1 MAQGRLTGVSW
12 RELSSEPTPTVSPAG
27 STTAAKTMTSHAA
40 LGSAPSLRIGDTPL
54 PVLGSARV
62 YVCGITPYETTHV
75 GHAATFVWGDVAAR
89 VLRLTGATVEVCR
102 NVTDVDDHVL
112 IQAKR
117 DGVPWRS
124 LAIQETYRFERDM
137 AQLGVVRPTY
147 EPRSRDYVGEVIA
160 LAAHLLSNG
169 AAYERNGSV
178 YFRGADVASRAGLDR
193 ASAIELA
200 RQRGGHPDDP
210 DKDDPLDA
218 ALWQRSAGSEPA
230 WPSPWGPGRPGW
242 HAECTAMSLA
252 TFGPTVDVH
261 VGGEDLAFPHHAYEA
276 AQAEAFTGVRPFAR
290 AWMHVGSVLVD
301 GEKMAKSTGNLVYVH
316 DVLDRYPPGAL
327 RLLILSRPWSEA
339 WEFDEA
345 GLEQAAGDLE
355 SLWRYGAEPGD
366 RDVAEHEVAIAL
378 LDDLDV
384 PRALAIAKQSGG
396 QVLRDLVALLGL
408 S

>member
-1 MAQGRLTGVSW
+1 MGEGRLTGVSW
-12 RELSSEPTPTVSPAG
+12 REWSSERTSLVSPAG
-27 STTAAKTMTSHAA
+27 SNTAAKAMTAHAA

-54 PVLGSARV
+54 PVLGRARV

-75 GHAATFVWGDVAAR
+75 GHAATFVWADVAAR
-89 VLRLTGATVEVCR
+89 VLRLVGATVDVCR
-102 NVTDVDDHVL
+102 NVTDVDDHLLV
-112 IQAKR
+112 QAKR

-124 LAIQETYRFERDM
+124 LATQETYRFERDM

-147 EPRSRDYVGEVIA
+147 EPRSRDYVDEVIA
-160 LAAHLLSNG
+160 LAAHLLAKG

-193 ASAIELA
+193 ARAIELA
-200 RQRGGHPDDP
+200 GERGGHPGDP
-210 DKDDPLDA
+210 GKDDPLDA
-218 ALWQRSAGSEPA
+218 ALWQRSVGDEPA

-252 TFGPTVDVH
+252 TFGPTVDLH

-301 GEKMAKSTGNLVYVH
+301 GEKMAKSAANLVYVH
-316 DVLDRYPPGAL
+316 DVLDRYAPGAL
-327 RLLILSRPWSEA
+327 RLLILSRRWSDP
-339 WEFDEA
+339 WEFEEA
-345 GLEQAAGDLE
+345 GLEQAAGELE
-355 SLWRYGAEPGD
+355 SLWRYGAESGD
-366 RDVAEHEVAIAL
+366 RDVAEHEVALAL
-378 LDDLDV
+378 LEDLDV
-384 PRALAIAKQSGG
+384 PRALADAKEAGG

>member
-75 GHAATFVWGDVAAR
+75 GHAATFVWADVAAR
-89 VLRLTGATVEVCR
+89 VLRLAGATVEVCR
-102 NVTDVDDHVL
+102 NVTDVDDHIL

-147 EPRSRDYVGEVIA
+147 EPRSRDYVDEVIA
-160 LAAHLLSNG
+160 LSAHLLSNG

-193 ASAIELA
+193 ASAMELA

-252 TFGPTVDVH
+252 TFGPTVDLH

-345 GLEQAAGDLE
+345 GLEQAASDLE

-366 RDVAEHEVAIAL
+366 RDDAEHEVAIAL

-384 PRALAIAKQSGG
+384 PRALAMAKQSGG